1 MFRIVALSAARTEPL
16 AGASAEGSVGLS
28 VIGLVPPRAREH

>member
-1 MFRIVALSAARTEPL
+1 MFRIVALHPARTELL

-28 VIGLVPPRAREH
+28 VIGLVLPGARAH